1 MASLQRPPLPAASSS
16 ASFNESLEDPTK
28 SLQLTLGS
36 SKPLLSTGLSLK
48 SSLDLECAGSR
59 PEEPVS
65 PPVIST
71 TTNKETGSSSLSG
84 TESPPSDVG
93 GSIQAALTALQA
105 GQISLN
111 QLSMQLMALGKIY
124 IFGNCMVSRLFL
136 GLLSHLYFQRY
147 LEKVV

>member
-1 MASLQRPPLPAASSS
+1 VASLQRPPLPAASSS

-48 SSLDLECAGSR
+48 SSLDLECAAR

-71 TTNKETGSSSLSG
+71 TTNKETSSSLSG

-111 QLSMQLMALGKIY
+111 QLSMQLMALGKIP
-124 IFGNCMVSRLFL
+124 IFFSNCIVSRLFL

-147 LEKVV
+147 LEQVV

>member
-48 SSLDLECAGSR
+48 SSLDLECAAR

-65 PPVIST
+65 QYNELYILDNC
-71 TTNKETGSSSLSG
+71 NKFKSF
-84 TESPPSDVG
+84 
-93 GSIQAALTALQA
+93 IY
-105 GQISLN
+105 ISLFFDTTSSVKLFEVTV
-111 QLSMQLMALGKIY
+111 QIFVYKLCFSEKGK
-124 IFGNCMVSRLFL
+124 NT
-136 GLLSHLYFQRY
+136 HKTFQF
-147 LEKVV
+147 

>member
-16 ASFNESLEDPTK
+16 ASFNESPEDPTK
-28 SLQLTLGS
+28 SLQLLGGS

-48 SSLDLECAGSR
+48 SSLDLECAVR

-71 TTNKETGSSSLSG
+71 TTNKETSSSLSG

-111 QLSMQLMALGKIY
+111 QLSMQLMALGKIHFLSN
-124 IFGNCMVSRLFL
+124 IMVSRLFL
-136 GLLSHLYFQRY
+136 GLLSHLYFQY
-147 LEKVV
+147 FQMYVS

>member
-28 SLQLTLGS
+28 SLQLTLAS

-48 SSLDLECAGSR
+48 SSLDLECAAR

-71 TTNKETGSSSLSG
+71 TTNKETSSSLSG

-124 IFGNCMVSRLFL
+124 FFSNCMVSRLFL

-147 LEKVV
+147 LEQVM

>member
-48 SSLDLECAGSR
+48 SSLDLECAAR

-65 PPVIST
+65 NQIYLVPLRPTQLTQASFLQKNQMLQNVFLISVT
-71 TTNKETGSSSLSG
+71 LRWHRVACKNMSL
-84 TESPPSDVG
+84 
-93 GSIQAALTALQA
+93 
-105 GQISLN
+105 
-111 QLSMQLMALGKIY
+111 
-124 IFGNCMVSRLFL
+124 
-136 GLLSHLYFQRY
+136 
-147 LEKVV
+147 